1 MPTFSFLYVI
11 SICIMKEKIITFIIT
26 KDCQLQCRY
35 CYLVGKNSNER
46 MDLSIAKKA
55 IDFILDNEVHF
66 PESSVVIDFIGG
78 EPLLEIDLIEAITL
92 YFISELEI
100 RAHHWMNNYKIRIT
114 TNGVLYA
121 SSKVQ
126 NYINKYKEKLSI
138 SISLDGTKEK
148 HDMNRIFQNGKGSY
162 DSIIPNV
169 KLWRKQFPD
178 EGTKMVVSHE
188 DLPYIKDSIVH
199 LIDLDIKMIDVN
211 TVVEDVWEHGD
222 ESVFE
227 AQLLSVADY
236 LIEADLWGCIYVSVF
251 DENVGTPITKDDSI
265 PCGSFMLAVDGNG
278 EFYSCLRFAKF
289 SLRNK
294 EARSIGNVYS
304 GINWNKLRP
313 YLLLDSH
320 SFGSEECKLC
330 EVGNGCRWCPA
341 ENYDASK
348 TGTIYQRV
356 IAGCKMHKAKVRAKN
371 YYWNKLQN
379 SLKKWQR

>member
-1 MPTFSFLYVI
+1 
-11 SICIMKEKIITFIIT
+11 MKEKIVTFIIT
-26 KDCQLQCRY
+26 KDCQLQCKY

-55 IDFILDNEVHF
+55 IDFILNNEDHF
-66 PESSVVIDFIGG
+66 PESSVILDFIGG
-78 EPLLEIDLIEAITL
+78 EPLLEIDLIENITL
-92 YFISELEI
+92 YFINEI
-100 RAHHWMNNYKIRIT
+100 ERRTHHWMDNYKIRIT
-114 TNGVLYA
+114 TNGLLYA

-126 NYINKYKEKLSI
+126 NYINTYKEKLSI
-138 SISLDGTKEK
+138 SISLDGTREK
-148 HDMNRIFQNGKGSY
+148 HDLNRVYQNGKGSY
-162 DSIIPNV
+162 DNIIPNV

-199 LIDLDIKMIDVN
+199 LIDLDITMIDVN

-222 ESVFE
+222 EDVFE
-227 AQLLSVADY
+227 TQLLSVADY
-236 LIEADLWGCIYVSVF
+236 LIETNLWERIYLSVF
-251 DENVGTPITKDDSI
+251 DENIGTPILNDDSI

-289 SLRNK
+289 SLRDK
-294 EARSIGNVYS
+294 EARCIGDIYS

-320 SFGSEECKLC
+320 SFGPEECKLC
-330 EVGNGCRWCPA
+330 EVANGCRWCPA
-341 ENYDASK
+341 ENYDASS

-371 YYWNKLQN
+371 YYWNKLRN
-379 SLKKWQR
+379 SVKYDNDKRA